1 MAWTGIGLRGGTCQ
15 ARQCT
20 DTGIAE
26 QYGDIDQSIFPM
38 AWPDGLRSPSTTRWT
53 GAGLISNEDREGR
66 NRAGT
71 RDVAYRTL
79 RGPGTALPWRFGKL
93 LKQGPALRGRAVY
106 SALRQY
112 ALATGMAKKSIRVSH
127 IGIPGDLSVLKLKS
141 YLRSALAE
149 AAQGSGDN
157 EILLVKV
164 LVPQPLGLRAGEKLF
179 DKVLQG
185 IVDKDPRV
193 KRVSVEFIDGEVTPA
208 KIAESQA
215 RTQKEIDAYGH
226 LLEAS
231 TDDEPPGQT
240 T

>member
-1 MAWTGIGLRGGTCQ
+1 
-15 ARQCT
+15 
-20 DTGIAE
+20 
-26 QYGDIDQSIFPM
+26 
-38 AWPDGLRSPSTTRWT
+38 
-53 GAGLISNEDREGR
+53 
-66 NRAGT
+66 
-71 RDVAYRTL
+71 
-79 RGPGTALPWRFGKL
+79 
-93 LKQGPALRGRAVY
+93 
-106 SALRQY
+106 
-112 ALATGMAKKSIRVSH
+112 MAKKSIRVSH

-149 AAQGSGDN
+149 AAQGAGDN

-193 KRVSVEFIDGEVTPA
+193 NRVSVEFIDGEVTPA
-208 KIAESQA
+208 KMAESQA

-231 TDDEPPGQT
+231 TDDEQPG
-240 T
+240 